1 MGYGDREQRSE
12 PYGDVS
18 TVCSTVIP
26 ELEVDNIGV
35 ELLTAMKGAR
45 AEMKNVGKSGY
56 NDHDRYDYSK
66 LNDYIDA
73 SNEALDKHGLLLTRV
88 RTFPTW
94 FQSPSG
100 SRPCGVRL
108 AMHARLYHVETG
120 QFMVAEGWGEAF
132 DKGDKTLYKAI
143 TGARKVL
150 DQVLFRLYSGDD
162 PEIDSVPDGDSGR
175 APRQRNGQQR
185 QQRQRPAGDQK
196 PKGGPPSGDP
206 KPVDPEVASQKA
218 FVSCKSL
225 EELGRTMGRLEKSTL
240 LQTDLPK
247 FVQMHK
253 FAASHIEA
261 RCQKK
266 EFDRDSPE
274 VGALFDRLLA
284 LADRISEA
292 EDAAKQQGEPTS
304 SAPATQQ
311 GIF

>member
-1 MGYGDREQRSE
+1 MAYERSE

-18 TVCSTVIP
+18 PVCSTAIP
-26 ELEVDNIGV
+26 ALEDDNIGV
-35 ELLTAMKGAR
+35 ELLQALKGAR
-45 AEMKNVGKSGY
+45 AAMKSVAKSGR
-56 NDHDRYDYSK
+56 NDHDNYDYSK

-108 AMHARLYHVETG
+108 AMHARLYHAETG

-150 DQVLFRLYSGDD
+150 DQCLFRLYSGDD
-162 PEIDSVPDGDSGR
+162 PETDSVPEGDT
-175 APRQRNGQQR
+175 APRQQRGNGQRQGR
-185 QQRQRPAGDQK
+185 QQRQRGDGEQK
-196 PKGGPPSGDP
+196 PPKGGPPSGEA
-206 KPVDPEVASQKA
+206 KPVDPVVVSQKA
-218 FVSCKSL
+218 FVSCKSI
-225 EELGRTMGRLEKSTL
+225 EEFGHTISRLEKSTL
-240 LQTDLPK
+240 LQTDLTK
-247 FVQMHK
+247 FTQMHK
-253 FAASHIEA
+253 FAASHLEA

-274 VGALFDRLLA
+274 VGALFDRLHFLG
-284 LADRISEA
+284 DRMSEVEA
-292 EDAAKQQGEPTS
+292 AAKSQGEPVANGS
-304 SAPATQQ
+304 PATQQ